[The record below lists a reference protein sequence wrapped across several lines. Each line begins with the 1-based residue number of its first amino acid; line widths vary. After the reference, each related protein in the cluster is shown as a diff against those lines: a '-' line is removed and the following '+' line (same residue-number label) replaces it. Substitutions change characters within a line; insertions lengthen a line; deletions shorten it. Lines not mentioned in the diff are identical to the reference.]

1 MAFENFVGGV
11 DCFGLFPRFAL
22 QFGAARKAVWTP
34 GRRHFPPRF
43 FDLRKRGARLQFER
57 LAGVVDFVSH
67 PSFIEFPPHRMS
79 AREFTEIYFNFF
91 CLCVQP
97 EFAGGLPKLP
107 LPAFSLGTS
116 KI

>member
-34 GRRHFPPRF
+34 GRRHFLPRF
-43 FDLRKRGARLQFER
+43 FDLRKRGVRLQFKR

-67 PSFIEFPPHRMS
+67 PSFIGFSRAECR
-79 AREFTEIYFNFF
+79 RENSRRFILTFF
-91 CLCVQP
+91 AYASNPNSPADCQNCRCLG
-97 EFAGGLPKLP
+97 FL
-107 LPAFSLGTS
+107 LGRQ
-116 KI
+116 KF